1 MSASATQNRYD
12 RAVLGDGVLGWIYEY
27 GNLEAIHKRD
37 ALATGLELGVQLRG
51 EWRHAGARTG
61 SRVYEPGTVHV
72 ISPAE
77 KYDLSCKATRHETG
91 LQVGFI
97 VYPDEIDGFAPS
109 DGDVVF
115 TPRAALDRRFA
126 DFCRAFSEQTI
137 PTAQAREEVL
147 RWVRACVEVVPS
159 DPLVLAK
166 RAIDHSFAQPLYL
179 KHLAEIAAIKS
190 SVVFS
195 RKFATRFGITPIAY
209 RIKLRLNEAARL
221 TWARPDLSIA
231 EIAAMVGFEDESYFH
246 KAFVAE
252 HGMTPAQYGRRRPS
266 ARPTAA

>member
-1 MSASATQNRYD
+1 MSASPTQNRYD
-12 RAVLGDGVLGWIYEY
+12 RAVLGEGVLAWVYEY
-27 GNLEAIHKRD
+27 GNLETIHKRN

-51 EWRHAGARTG
+51 DWRHAGSRTG
-61 SRVYEPGTVHV
+61 SAVYGPGTVHV

-77 KYDLSCKATRHETG
+77 KYDLSCRATRHETG

-97 VYPDEIDGFAPS
+97 VYPDEAPGIAPS
-109 DGDVVF
+109 EGDVVF
-115 TPRAALDRRFA
+115 APRAALDRRFF
-126 DFCRAFSEQTI
+126 DFCRAFSEE
-137 PTAQAREEVL
+137 PMPVAQARDEVL
-147 RWVRACVEVVPS
+147 RWVRANLEVVPA
-159 DPLVLAK
+159 DPLVVAK
-166 RAIDHSFAQPLYL
+166 RAIDRSFAQPLYL
-179 KHLAEIAAIKS
+179 KHLAEIAGMKS
-190 SVVFS
+190 SDVFS
-195 RKFATRFGITPIAY
+195 RKFAARFGITPIAY

-221 TWARPDLSIA
+221 SWARPDLAIA